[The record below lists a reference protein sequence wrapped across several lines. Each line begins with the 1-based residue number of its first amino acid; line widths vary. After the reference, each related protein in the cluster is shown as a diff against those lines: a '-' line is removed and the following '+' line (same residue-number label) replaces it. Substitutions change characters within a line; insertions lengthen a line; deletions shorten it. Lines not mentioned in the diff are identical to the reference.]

1 MKARV
6 KGTTEWDDF
15 DPIFNR
21 DGFHGFIRS
30 KWFEENKDKDEYG
43 LFPLPNYPLE
53 MMEFPLDNERR
64 WEDIRVNASIAA
76 MAKLMPD
83 HRYDYNTPYFREY
96 DEKVRKQQLVVATK
110 AVGYANALVDEL
122 KRTAVKDETDEN
134 LCLTK

>member
-1 MKARV
+1 MKARI
-6 KGTTEWDDF
+6 KGTIEWDDF

-30 KWFEENKDKDEYG
+30 KWFEENEDKDEYG
-43 LFPLPNYPLE
+43 LFPPNYPLE
-53 MMEFPLDNERR
+53 MLEFPLDNERR

-83 HRYDYNTPYFREY
+83 HIYDYNTHYVCEY
-96 DEKVRKQQLVVATK
+96 DEKVIKQQIVVATK

-122 KRTAVKDETDEN
+122 KRTAVKDEADDN

>member
-1 MKARV
+1 MKARI

-21 DGFHGFIRS
+21 DGFRGFIRS

-43 LFPLPNYPLE
+43 LIPPNYPLE
-53 MMEFPLDNERR
+53 MMEFPQDYESR

-83 HRYDYNTPYFREY
+83 HLYDFKTHYVCEA
-96 DEKVRKQQLVVATK
+96 DEKVRKQQKVVATK

-122 KRTAVKDETDEN
+122 KRTAARCEKE
-134 LCLTK
+134 L

>member
-1 MKARV
+1 MKARI
-6 KGTTEWDDF
+6 KGNTEWDDF

-21 DGFHGFIRS
+21 DGFQGFIRS
-30 KWFEENKDKDEYG
+30 KWVEENKDKDEYG
-43 LFPLPNYPLE
+43 LFPPNYPLE

-83 HRYDYNTPYFREY
+83 HLYDNQTHYVCEY
-96 DEKVRKQQLVVATK
+96 DEKVRKQQIVVAAK

-122 KRTAVKDETDEN
+122 KRTAVKDESDEN
-134 LCLTK
+134 HCLTK

>member
-1 MKARV
+1 MKARI
-6 KGTTEWDDF
+6 KGTTEWEDF

-21 DGFHGFIRS
+21 DGFLGFIRS

-43 LFPLPNYPLE
+43 LFSPNYPLE
-53 MMEFPLDNERR
+53 MMEFPLDIERR

-76 MAKLMPD
+76 MVKLMPD
-83 HRYDYNTPYFREY
+83 HLYYNKTHYVCED
-96 DEKVRKQQLVVATK
+96 DEKVRKQQIVVATK

>member
-1 MKARV
+1 MKARI

-21 DGFHGFIRS
+21 DGFYGFIRQ
-30 KWFEENKDKDEYG
+30 KWFEENKDKDEHG
-43 LFPLPNYPLE
+43 LFPPSYPLE

-83 HRYDYNTPYFREY
+83 HLYDNKTHYVLEY
-96 DEKVRKQQLVVATK
+96 DEKVRKQQKLVATK

-122 KRTAVKDETDEN
+122 KRTAAKDETDEN
-134 LCLTK
+134 LSLTK